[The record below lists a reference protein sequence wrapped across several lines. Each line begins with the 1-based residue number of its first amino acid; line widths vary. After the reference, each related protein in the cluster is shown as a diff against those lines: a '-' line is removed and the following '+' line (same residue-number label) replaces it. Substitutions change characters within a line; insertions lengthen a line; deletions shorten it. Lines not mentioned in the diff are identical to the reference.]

1 MMSSAL
7 MSPSLF
13 VITYNGS
20 DFCSH
25 VALAGGVLVSFVPM
39 IFILAF
45 LVMFIAVCLCYSRI
59 AFVMRYKLSLKTK
72 RNAAASDTG
81 SSTVASVRTG
91 ARNVLTQ
98 IMELHNKRKNKVSPG
113 VNDEGQPRND
123 SRNLDI
129 KTEVETVPQPSGSG
143 IEDPTCSK
151 VHSDVPMITQHFDQK
166 PLYKKNKRES
176 ANVES
181 DTTSAGWTEAKI
193 YRTTKIMFFVTMV
206 FVLSWLPT
214 LAMFVIRRLVD
225 YQSSVVGQVLVLFA
239 RKAFLIN
246 TFTNPFF
253 YIWMSSSF
261 KERTRKTLS
270 TLFGCRCRVENR

>member
-1 MMSSAL
+1 M
-7 MSPSLF
+7 
-13 VITYNGS
+13 
-20 DFCSH
+20 
-25 VALAGGVLVSFVPM
+25 SFVPM

-45 LVMFIAVCLCYSRI
+45 LVMFIVVCLCYSRI
-59 AFVMRYKLSLKTK
+59 AFVMRYKLSLETK
-72 RNAAASDTG
+72 RSAMASDTG
-81 SSTVASVRTG
+81 SSTVASVRMA

-98 IMELHNKRKNKVSPG
+98 ITELHNKRKNKISPE
-113 VNDEGQPRND
+113 VNDEIQPRND
-123 SRNLDI
+123 SRNIDI

-151 VHSDVPMITQHFDQK
+151 VYSDVPMVSQHFNQ
-166 PLYKKNKRES
+166 KNKRNT
-176 ANVES
+176 ATIES

-253 YIWMSSSF
+253 FIWMSSSF

-270 TLFGCRCRVENR
+270 ALFRCRCRVENR

>member
-1 MMSSAL
+1 M
-7 MSPSLF
+7 
-13 VITYNGS
+13 
-20 DFCSH
+20 
-25 VALAGGVLVSFVPM
+25 SFVPM

-45 LVMFIAVCLCYSRI
+45 LVMFIVVCLCYSRI
-59 AFVMRYKLSLKTK
+59 AIVMRYKLSLETK
-72 RNAAASDTG
+72 RSAMASDTG
-81 SSTVASVRTG
+81 SSTVASVRMA

-98 IMELHNKRKNKVSPG
+98 IIELHNKRKNKISPE
-113 VNDEGQPRND
+113 VNDEVQSNNN

-129 KTEVETVPQPSGSG
+129 KTEVETLPQPSGSG

-151 VHSDVPMITQHFDQK
+151 EHSDVPMITQHFDQK
-166 PLYKKNKRES
+166 PLYEKNKRES
-176 ANVES
+176 SNVES

-206 FVLSWLPT
+206 FVMSWLPT

-270 TLFGCRCRVENR
+270 ALFRCRCQVENR